1 LADCELEGVSMS
13 HKLCALGGQSL
24 PLLAFGGSLS
34 LELSDPLL
42 ERSAPGVR
50 ISLKG
55 LGKEHQCCELRTQ
68 RPRLFAPTLRPSH
81 TIA

>member
-1 LADCELEGVSMS
+1 LANRELKAVSTS
-13 HKLCALGGQSL
+13 RKLCALGGQSL
-24 PLLAFGGSLS
+24 PLSAFGGSLS
-34 LELSDPLL
+34 LEFSDPLL

-55 LGKEHQCCELRTQ
+55 LGKEHQCGELRTQ
-68 RPRLFAPTLRPSH
+68 RPRLFAPILRPSH